1 MSLLI
6 LCHVVVTVLAF
17 RTFQS
22 NSCAHNFHLAFN
34 IFTYVLLMVASHQFL
49 GIKKKAYFHSPKHCI
64 MWTNG
69 SQASFLIFQFSIFT
83 FTILYLHPQYSIIHP
98 VLPAFHRKCQG
109 NDASHLLTYM
119 QLQYPDLHFQH
130 S

>member
-49 GIKKKAYFHSPKHCI
+49 GIKKSLLPFAQTLYHGNKRKSSLFLKLFYTYFNYISELSAK
-64 MWTNG
+64 
-69 SQASFLIFQFSIFT
+69 FLLSDHK
-83 FTILYLHPQYSIIHP
+83 Y
-98 VLPAFHRKCQG
+98 QG
-109 NDASHLLTYM
+109 NDVSSLLTYM
-119 QLQYPDLHFQH
+119 QPQYPDLHFRH

>member
-6 LCHVVVTVLAF
+6 LCHVVVTVLTF

-49 GIKKKAYFHSPKHCI
+49 GIKKSLLPFAQILYHGGKRKS
-64 MWTNG
+64 
-69 SQASFLIFQFSIFT
+69 SLFLNFQFSI
-83 FTILYLHPQYSIIHP
+83 LYPLLSHSHRQHRIIHLVFP
-98 VLPAFHRKCQG
+98 IFHRKCQG
-109 NDASHLLTYM
+109 NDASHLLTYT
-119 QLQYPDLHFQH
+119 QLQYLDLRFQRF
-130 S
+130 